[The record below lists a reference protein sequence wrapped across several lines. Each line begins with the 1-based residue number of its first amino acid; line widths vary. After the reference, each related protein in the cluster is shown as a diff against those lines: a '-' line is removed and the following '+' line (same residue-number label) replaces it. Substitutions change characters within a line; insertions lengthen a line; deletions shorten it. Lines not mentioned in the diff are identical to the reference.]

1 MRLVMNEPVE
11 RMDRPYARRWWA
23 LLVLCLSLLII
34 VMANTALTV
43 AAPDM
48 TRDLGLSSA
57 DLQWVIDGYT
67 VPYAALMLL
76 LGAIGDKYSRR
87 GALVLGLVVFGGGA
101 VAGSLVGSSTG
112 VIAARAVMG
121 VGAALIMPA
130 TLSLLAATF
139 PRAERAKAIVLWTA
153 TAGLA
158 IAAGPLVAGAL
169 LENHGWSSTFLINV
183 PIAALAIVGALVL
196 VPPSKAAHHNRI
208 DYVGGL
214 LSVVWIGS
222 LVYMIIEGP
231 HFGWGVK
238 AVTAA
243 VVAGAG
249 LVLFVLWE
257 LRHPRPVIDVR
268 RFANRRFAGSNLA
281 VALFFLAVFGAFY
294 YLTQHLQFVLGYDAL
309 DTGVRMLP
317 LAGAVFVGSALTGYL
332 TPRIGMRFTV
342 TAGMVGGTVAL
353 ALLTRVDASS
363 SYGDLVLPLVMLGLA
378 IGLALSPCTDAIMG
392 AFPEAELGVG
402 GAVNDTSL
410 ELGGSLGIAILGSV
424 LASSYSSHL
433 ADATAGSKLPA
444 GALATAQDSVGAG
457 YAVAQGIGDKARQLG
472 EQAAQSAN
480 AEQAAQLKAQ
490 AGQLADGARQMADAV
505 GSSFS
510 DAVAHT
516 SLVGAVI
523 LGVGTVLVAVLLP
536 SKARTEAE
544 AEIDADA
551 DADADA
557 DTETET
563 GVVSE
568 TGAGSETEAGA
579 VSDTETEAGSGTD
592 ADAGSEAGVGAGV
605 STGAEA
611 PAGKPAEAEKPV
623 GSEGASEGGT
633 EAGTVTPRA
642 AVS

>member
-1 MRLVMNEPVE
+1 MRLVMNEPAE

-48 TRDLGLSSA
+48 TRDLGLTSA

-101 VAGSLVGSSTG
+101 VFGYLADSAAT

-139 PRAERAKAIVLWTA
+139 PRAERAKAITLWTA

-169 LENHGWSSTFLINV
+169 LQDHGWSSTFLINV
-183 PIAALAIVGALVL
+183 PVAAVALVGAFVL
-196 VPPSKAAHHNRI
+196 VPPSRAARHGRI

-231 HFGWGVK
+231 HFGWDAK
-238 AVTAA
+238 ALTAA
-243 VVAGAG
+243 AVAGVG
-249 LVLFVLWE
+249 LVAFVLWE
-257 LRHPRPVIDVR
+257 LRHPRPVLDVR
-268 RFANRRFAGSNLA
+268 RFGRRRFAGSNLA

-309 DTGVRMLP
+309 ATGLRMLP
-317 LAGAVFVGSALTGYL
+317 LAGAVFAGSVLTGYL
-332 TPRIGMRFTV
+332 TPRVGMKWTV
-342 TAGMVGGTVAL
+342 TAGMVGGTAAL
-353 ALLTRVDASS
+353 ALLTRVDGSS
-363 SYGDLVLPLVMLGLA
+363 GYGDFVAPLVILGLA

-392 AFPEAELGVG
+392 AFPESELGVG

-410 ELGGSLGIAILGSV
+410 ELGGSLGIAILGS
-424 LASSYSSHL
+424 LLSTSYARHL
-433 ADATAGSKLPA
+433 SDATAGSKLPA
-444 GALATAQDSVGAG
+444 SALSTAQDSVGAG
-457 YAVAQGIGDKARQLG
+457 YAVAQGIGEKARQLAA
-472 EQAAQSAN
+472 QAAHATDPQ
-480 AEQAAQLKAQ
+480 QAAQLKAQ
-490 AGQLADGARQMADAV
+490 AGQLAQGAQRMKGAV

-523 LGVGTVLVAVLLP
+523 LGAGTLAVALLLP
-536 SKARTEAE
+536 RGAARDEQPAEEAKE
-544 AEIDADA
+544 L
-551 DADADA
+551 
-557 DTETET
+557 
-563 GVVSE
+563 V
-568 TGAGSETEAGA
+568 
-579 VSDTETEAGSGTD
+579 GSGLN
-592 ADAGSEAGVGAGV
+592 
-605 STGAEA
+605 
-611 PAGKPAEAEKPV
+611 
-623 GSEGASEGGT
+623 
-633 EAGTVTPRA
+633 
-642 AVS
+642 

>member
-11 RMDRPYARRWWA
+11 RTDHPYARRWWA

-48 TRDLGLSSA
+48 TEDLGLSSA

-101 VAGSLVGSSTG
+101 VSGYLAGSSTA

-139 PRAERAKAIVLWTA
+139 PRAERAKAITLWTA

-158 IAAGPLVAGAL
+158 IAAGPVVAGAL
-169 LENHGWSSTFLINV
+169 LRDHGWSSTFLINV
-183 PIAALAIVGALVL
+183 PVAAVAIVGALVL
-196 VPPSKAAHHNRI
+196 VPPSKAGHHDRI

-214 LSVVWIGS
+214 LSVLWVGS

-238 AVTAA
+238 AVSAA
-243 VVAGAG
+243 VVAGVG
-249 LVLFVLWE
+249 LVAFVGWE
-257 LRHPRPVIDVR
+257 LRHPRPVLDVR
-268 RFANRRFAGSNLA
+268 RFADRRFAGSNLA

-309 DTGVRMLP
+309 GTGLRMLP
-317 LAGAVFVGSALTGYL
+317 LAGAVFVGSALTGWL
-332 TPRIGMRFTV
+332 TPRVGMKWTV
-342 TAGMVGGTVAL
+342 TAGMVGGTTAL
-353 ALLTRVDASS
+353 ALLTRIDAAS
-363 SYGDLVLPLVMLGLA
+363 SYGDLVAPLIVLGLA

-392 AFPEAELGVG
+392 AFPESELGVG

-410 ELGGSLGIAILGSV
+410 ELGGSLGIAILGS
-424 LASSYSSHL
+424 LLSTSYGNHL
-433 ADATAGSKLPA
+433 RDATAGSRLPA
-444 GALATAQDSVGAG
+444 DALTTAQDSVGAG
-457 YAVAQGIGDKARQLG
+457 YAVAQGIGEKARQLG
-472 EQAAQSAN
+472 AQAAQATDPQ
-480 AEQAAQLKAQ
+480 QAAKLKEQSA
-490 AGQLADGARQMADAV
+490 QLAAGARQMADAV
-505 GSSFS
+505 GSAFS

-516 SLVGAVI
+516 SLVGAVV
-523 LGVGTVLVAVLLP
+523 LGIGTLLVALLLP
-536 SKARTEAE
+536 
-544 AEIDADA
+544 
-551 DADADA
+551 
-557 DTETET
+557 
-563 GVVSE
+563 G
-568 TGAGSETEAGA
+568 
-579 VSDTETEAGSGTD
+579 
-592 ADAGSEAGVGAGV
+592 
-605 STGAEA
+605 
-611 PAGKPAEAEKPV
+611 
-623 GSEGASEGGT
+623 
-633 EAGTVTPRA
+633 RA
-642 AVS
+642 AAAPEPEELAEEKEPADSGVR

>member
-1 MRLVMNEPVE
+1 MRLVMTEPVE

-23 LLVLCLSLLII
+23 LLVLCLSLLVI

-48 TRDLGLSSA
+48 TSDLGLSGA

-87 GALVLGLVVFGGGA
+87 GALLLGLLVFGGGA
-101 VAGSLVGSSTG
+101 VSGYLADSATA
-112 VIAARAVMG
+112 VITARAVMG

-139 PRAERAKAIVLWTA
+139 PRAERAKAITLWTA

-158 IAAGPLVAGAL
+158 IAAGPVVAGAL
-169 LENHGWSSTFLINV
+169 LKDHGWSSTFLINV
-183 PIAALAIVGALVL
+183 PVAAVAIVGALVL
-196 VPPSKAAHHNRI
+196 VPPSKAGHHDRI

-214 LSVVWIGS
+214 LSVIWTGS
-222 LVYMIIEGP
+222 LIYMIIEGP

-243 VVAGAG
+243 VVAGVG
-249 LVLFVLWE
+249 LLAFVAWE
-257 LRHPRPVIDVR
+257 LRHPRPILDVR
-268 RFANRRFAGSNLA
+268 RFAHRRFAGSNLA

-309 DTGVRMLP
+309 GTGVRMLP
-317 LAGAVFVGSALTGYL
+317 LAGAVFAGSALTGWL
-332 TPRIGMRFTV
+332 TPRVGMKWTV
-342 TAGMVGGTVAL
+342 TAGMVGGTTAL

-363 SYGDLVLPLVMLGLA
+363 TYGDFVAPLIILGLA

-392 AFPEAELGVG
+392 AFPESELGVG

-410 ELGGSLGIAILGSV
+410 ELGGSLGIAILGS
-424 LASSYSSHL
+424 LLSTSYGDHL
-433 ADATAGSKLPA
+433 TDATAGSRLPA
-444 GALATAQDSVGAG
+444 SALDTARDSVGAG
-457 YAVAQGIGDKARQLG
+457 YAVAQGIGDKARQAAA
-472 EQAAQSAN
+472 QAAQAGDPQ
-480 AEQAAQLKAQ
+480 QAAQLKQQAAQ
-490 AGQLADGARQMADAV
+490 LSAGARGMADAV

-523 LGVGTVLVAVLLP
+523 LGIGTVLVAVLLP
-536 SKARTEAE
+536 RR
-544 AEIDADA
+544 
-551 DADADA
+551 
-557 DTETET
+557 
-563 GVVSE
+563 
-568 TGAGSETEAGA
+568 
-579 VSDTETEAGSGTD
+579 
-592 ADAGSEAGVGAGV
+592 
-605 STGAEA
+605 EA
-611 PAGKPAEAEKPV
+611 PAVTEEPEQEKELV
-623 GSEGASEGGT
+623 DQ
-633 EAGTVTPRA
+633 A
-642 AVS
+642 AR

>member
-1 MRLVMNEPVE
+1 MAMRLVRTQPVE
-11 RMDRPYARRWWA
+11 MMTRPYARRWWA

-48 TRDLGLSSA
+48 TQDLGLSSA

-87 GALVLGLVVFGGGA
+87 GALVLGLVVFGAGSI
-101 VAGSLVGSSTG
+101 AGSLVDSATG

-139 PRAERAKAIVLWTA
+139 PRAERAKAITLWTA

-169 LENHGWSSTFLINV
+169 LENHGWASTFLINV
-183 PIAALAIVGALVL
+183 PIAALAVIGALVL
-196 VPPSKAAHHNRI
+196 VPPSKAGHHDRI

-214 LSVVWIGS
+214 LSVVWIAA

-243 VVAGAG
+243 VAAGLG
-249 LVLFVLWE
+249 LVLFVGWE
-257 LRHPRPVIDVR
+257 LRHPRPVLDVR
-268 RFANRRFAGSNLA
+268 RFTQRRFAGSNLA

-309 DTGVRMLP
+309 DTGLRMLP
-317 LAGAVFVGSALTGYL
+317 LAGAVFVGSALTGYF
-332 TPRIGMRFTV
+332 TPRIGMKVTV
-342 TAGMVGGTVAL
+342 TAGMVGGTAAL
-353 ALLTRVDASS
+353 ALLSQVDSGS
-363 SYGDLVLPLVMLGLA
+363 SYGDFVAPLVVLGLA

-410 ELGGSLGIAILGSV
+410 ELGGSLGIAILGS
-424 LASSYSSHL
+424 LLSTSYATHL
-433 ADATAGSKLPA
+433 ADATNGSKLPA
-444 GALATAQDSVGAG
+444 GALSSAQDSVGAG
-457 YAVAQGIGDKARQLG
+457 YQVAQAIGERAQQLG
-472 EQAAQSAN
+472 AQAAQAASAGKPEQAA
-480 AEQAAQLKAQ
+480 ELKTQAAQLAQ
-490 AGQLADGARQMADAV
+490 GAHQMADAV
-505 GSSFS
+505 GSSFA
-510 DAVAHT
+510 DAVART
-516 SLVGAVI
+516 SLIGALI

-536 SKARTEAE
+536 GKGRAE
-544 AEIDADA
+544 EGAAEQVR
-551 DADADA
+551 
-557 DTETET
+557 EP
-563 GVVSE
+563 
-568 TGAGSETEAGA
+568 EAGD
-579 VSDTETEAGSGTD
+579 VVPVE
-592 ADAGSEAGVGAGV
+592 
-605 STGAEA
+605 
-611 PAGKPAEAEKPV
+611 PAELTRT
-623 GSEGASEGGT
+623 G
-633 EAGTVTPRA
+633 R
-642 AVS
+642 

>member
-1 MRLVMNEPVE
+1 MRLVMTEPVE
-11 RMDRPYARRWWA
+11 KMERPYARRWWA

-48 TRDLGLSSA
+48 TKDLGLSSA

-87 GALVLGLVVFGGGA
+87 GALVLGLVVFGAGA
-101 VAGSLVGSSTG
+101 VFGYLADSAAT

-158 IAAGPLVAGAL
+158 IAAGPVVAGAL
-169 LENHGWSSTFLINV
+169 LRDHGWSSTFLINV
-183 PIAALAIVGALVL
+183 PIAAVAIVGALVL
-196 VPPSKAAHHNRI
+196 VPPSKAGHHDRI

-214 LSVVWIGS
+214 LSVIWTGS

-231 HFGWGVK
+231 HFGWGAK

-249 LVLFVLWE
+249 LVAFVLWE
-257 LRHPRPVIDVR
+257 LRHPRPILDVR
-268 RFANRRFAGSNLA
+268 RFTGRRFAGSNLA

-309 DTGVRMLP
+309 QTGVRMLP
-317 LAGAVFVGSALTGYL
+317 LAGAVFVGSALTGWL
-332 TPRIGMRFTV
+332 TPRLGMKITV
-342 TAGMVGGTVAL
+342 TAGMVGGTTAL
-353 ALLTRVDASS
+353 ALLTRIDAGSG
-363 SYGDLVLPLVMLGLA
+363 YGDFVAPLIILGLA

-392 AFPEAELGVG
+392 AFPESELGVG

-410 ELGGSLGIAILGSV
+410 ELGGSLGIAILGSL
-424 LASSYSSHL
+424 LATSYGHHL
-433 ADATAGSKLPA
+433 SDATAGSKLPA
-444 GALATAQDSVGAG
+444 SARDTAQDSVGAG
-457 YAVAQGIGDKARQLG
+457 YAVAQGIGEKAHAL
-472 EQAAQSAN
+472 AARAAKAPDPQ
-480 AEQAAQLKAQ
+480 QAAQLKQQ
-490 AGQLADGARQMADAV
+490 AAELASGARQMADAV
-505 GSSFS
+505 GSSFAT
-510 DAVAHT
+510 AVAHT

-523 LGVGTVLVAVLLP
+523 LGIGTVLVGILLP
-536 SKARTEAE
+536 RRESAA
-544 AEIDADA
+544 
-551 DADADA
+551 
-557 DTETET
+557 
-563 GVVSE
+563 
-568 TGAGSETEAGA
+568 
-579 VSDTETEAGSGTD
+579 
-592 ADAGSEAGVGAGV
+592 SEAMEEDKELVESAVG
-605 STGAEA
+605 
-611 PAGKPAEAEKPV
+611 
-623 GSEGASEGGT
+623 
-633 EAGTVTPRA
+633 
-642 AVS
+642 

>member
-1 MRLVMNEPVE
+1 MRLVMNEPTE

-48 TRDLGLSSA
+48 TADLGLNSA

-87 GALVLGLVVFGGGA
+87 GALVLGLAVFAGGSVFGYLA
-101 VAGSLVGSSTG
+101 DSSTT

-121 VGAALIMPA
+121 AGAAMIMPA
-130 TLSLLAATF
+130 TLSLLASTF
-139 PRAERAKAIVLWTA
+139 PRAERAKAITLWTA

-169 LENHGWSSTFLINV
+169 LADHGWSSTFLINV
-183 PIAALAIVGALVL
+183 PIAILAILGAFVL
-196 VPPSKAAHHNRI
+196 VPPSKAADRGRI
-208 DYVGGL
+208 DYGGGL
-214 LSVVWIGS
+214 LSVVWIAA

-249 LVLFVLWE
+249 LVAFVLWE
-257 LRHPRPVIDVR
+257 LRHPRPLLDVR
-268 RFANRRFAGSNLA
+268 RFTNRGFAGSNLA

-309 DTGVRMLP
+309 DTGLRMLP
-317 LAGAVFVGSALTGYL
+317 LAGAVFVGSALTGFL
-332 TPRIGMRFTV
+332 TPRVGMKWTV
-342 TAGMVGGTVAL
+342 TAGMVGGTAAL
-353 ALLTRVDASS
+353 ALLTQVDAGS
-363 SYGDLVLPLVMLGLA
+363 SYGDFVAPLVVLGLS

-392 AFPEAELGVG
+392 AFPESELGVG

-410 ELGGSLGIAILGSV
+410 ELGGSLGIAILGSL
-424 LASSYSSHL
+424 LATSYSGHL
-433 ADATAGSKLPA
+433 SDATAGSKLPA
-444 GALATAQDSVGAG
+444 SSLSTAQDSVGAG
-457 YAVAQGIGDKARQLG
+457 YAVAQGIGDKARQL
-472 EQAAQSAN
+472 
-480 AEQAAQLKAQ
+480 AEQAAHTGDPQQAERLRAQ
-490 AGQLADGARQMADAV
+490 AEQLGGGARQMADAV

-516 SLVGAVI
+516 SLIGAVI
-523 LGVGTVLVAVLLP
+523 LGIGTVVVALLLP
-536 SKARTEAE
+536 SKEKTLEE
-544 AEIDADA
+544 PAD
-551 DADADA
+551 
-557 DTETET
+557 ESKELE
-563 GVVSE
+563 S
-568 TGAGSETEAGA
+568 AGS
-579 VSDTETEAGSGTD
+579 
-592 ADAGSEAGVGAGV
+592 
-605 STGAEA
+605 
-611 PAGKPAEAEKPV
+611 
-623 GSEGASEGGT
+623 
-633 EAGTVTPRA
+633 R
-642 AVS
+642 

>member
-101 VAGSLVGSSTG
+101 IAGSLVGSSTG

-169 LENHGWSSTFLINV
+169 LEHHGWSSTFLINV

-196 VPPSKAAHHNRI
+196 VPPSRAAHHNRI

-363 SYGDLVLPLVMLGLA
+363 AYGDLVLPLVMLGLA

-444 GALATAQDSVGAG
+444 GALTTAQDSVGAG

-472 EQAAQSAN
+472 EQAAHSAN

-536 SKARTEAE
+536 RKARTEAE
-544 AEIDADA
+544 A
-551 DADADA
+551 

-563 GVVSE
+563 ETETETGTVSETETETGTVSETETETETETGAGAGTVSE
-568 TGAGSETEAGA
+568 TGAG
-579 VSDTETEAGSGTD
+579 
-592 ADAGSEAGVGAGV
+592 ADPAAR
-605 STGAEA
+605 
-611 PAGKPAEAEKPV
+611 AGKPAEGGKRVGDEAE
-623 GSEGASEGGT
+623 GEGEG

>member
-48 TRDLGLSSA
+48 TRDLGLSSS

-87 GALVLGLVVFGGGA
+87 GALVLGLLVFGGGA
-101 VAGSLVGSSTG
+101 VFGYLADSAAT

-139 PRAERAKAIVLWTA
+139 PRAERAKAITLWTA

-158 IAAGPLVAGAL
+158 IAAGPVVAGAL
-169 LENHGWSSTFLINV
+169 LKNHGWASTFLINV
-183 PIAALAIVGALVL
+183 PVAAVALVAAFVL
-196 VPPSKAAHHNRI
+196 VPPSKAGHHDRI

-214 LSVVWIGS
+214 LSVVWTGA
-222 LVYMIIEGP
+222 LVYMIIQGP
-231 HFGWGVK
+231 HFGWDAK
-238 AVTAA
+238 AITAA

-249 LVLFVLWE
+249 LIAFVLWE
-257 LRHPRPVIDVR
+257 LRHPRPILDVR
-268 RFANRRFAGSNLA
+268 RFAHRRFAGANLA

-309 DTGVRMLP
+309 ATGVRMLP

-332 TPRIGMRFTV
+332 TPRVGMKWTV
-342 TAGMVGGTVAL
+342 SAGMVGGTTAL
-353 ALLTRVDASS
+353 ALLTRIDAGS
-363 SYGDLVLPLVMLGLA
+363 SYGDLVAPLIILGLA

-392 AFPEAELGVG
+392 SFPESELGVG

-410 ELGGSLGIAILGSV
+410 ELGGSLGIAILGSL
-424 LASSYSSHL
+424 LATSYSDHL
-433 ADATAGSKLPA
+433 SDATAGSRLPA
-444 GALATAQDSVGAG
+444 SALSTAQDSVGAG
-457 YAVAQGIGDKARQLG
+457 YAVAQGIGDKARQLAA
-472 EQAAQSAN
+472 QAAHASDPQ
-480 AEQAAQLKAQ
+480 QAGQLKAQ
-490 AGQLADGARQMADAV
+490 AGQLAEGARQMKDAV
-505 GSSFS
+505 GSAFA

-516 SLVGAVI
+516 SLVGAVV
-523 LGVGTVLVAVLLP
+523 LGVGTLAVALLLP
-536 SKARTEAE
+536 RGTAPEAE
-544 AEIDADA
+544 PAED
-551 DADADA
+551 
-557 DTETET
+557 EEKEL
-563 GVVSE
+563 V
-568 TGAGSETEAGA
+568 
-579 VSDTETEAGSGTD
+579 GSG
-592 ADAGSEAGVGAGV
+592 ANQPG
-605 STGAEA
+605 
-611 PAGKPAEAEKPV
+611 
-623 GSEGASEGGT
+623 
-633 EAGTVTPRA
+633 
-642 AVS
+642 